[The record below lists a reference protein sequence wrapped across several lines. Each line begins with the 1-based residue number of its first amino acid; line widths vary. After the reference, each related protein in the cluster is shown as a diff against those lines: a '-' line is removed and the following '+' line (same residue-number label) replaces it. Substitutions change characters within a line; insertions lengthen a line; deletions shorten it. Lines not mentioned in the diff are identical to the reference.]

1 MAIKVRLRCSEC
13 TTIRDVEIDAEERDI
28 SCPVC
33 GRRIQNLTADEHSEI
48 TAVQKNQQLC
58 GIISLV
64 LLALTAVCFV
74 MWAGDT
80 STWPTTKNTEPN
92 VALFAGAMICAL
104 GSLVLGILGSRK
116 RFVVEF

>member
-13 TTIRDVEIDAEERDI
+13 TTIRDVEINAEERDI

-33 GRRIQNLTADEHSEI
+33 GRRIQNLTSDEHAEI
-48 TAVQKNQQLC
+48 TAVQKSQQLC

-64 LLALTAVCFV
+64 LLALTFVCFYLW
-74 MWAGDT
+74 MGDT
-80 STWPTTKNTEPN
+80 ATWISGKATEPN
-92 VALFAGAMICAL
+92 TGLFGGAIICAL

>member
-13 TTIRDVEIDAEERDI
+13 TTIRDVSLKEEERDI

-33 GRRIQNLTADEHSEI
+33 GRRIQNLTADEHAEI
-48 TAVQKNQQLC
+48 MAVQKNQQLC

-64 LLALTAVCFV
+64 LLGLTALCFYL
-74 MWAGDT
+74 WTGD
-80 STWPTTKNTEPN
+80 SGSWVSGKATEPN
-92 VALFAGAMICAL
+92 VSFFAGAIICSL